1 MAFVIP
7 IPRVRPVPPITM
19 IPKPGLDTGNFSF
32 PSLPKIPSA
41 RDIANGI
48 VGWFIG
54 DYIQK
59 IEKEV
64 PGLPKQGAVD
74 GDIKN
79 APSVDAGKQ
88 GKHVPGHNNSI
99 DTKTQW
105 KEGQT
110 GVNET
115 QEGWIKGKLLNDGTK
130 VRDAGKV
137 IGPNGET

>member
-19 IPKPGLDTGNFSF
+19 IPKPGLDIGNFSF

-105 KEGQT
+105 KE
-110 GVNET
+110 
-115 QEGWIKGKLLNDGTK
+115 
-130 VRDAGKV
+130 
-137 IGPNGET
+137 